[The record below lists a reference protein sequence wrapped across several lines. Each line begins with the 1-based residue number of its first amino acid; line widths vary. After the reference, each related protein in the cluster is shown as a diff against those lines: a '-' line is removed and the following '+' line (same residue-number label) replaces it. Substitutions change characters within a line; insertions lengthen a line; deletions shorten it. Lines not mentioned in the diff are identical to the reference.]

1 VELRQYTLH
10 DGTRERLIH
19 LFENEF
25 IESQET
31 LGIRVMGPFYDLE
44 DPNRFVWLRGFPD
57 MNERGAMLAAF
68 YGGPVWQAYCD
79 AANATMIDSDNVLL
93 LRPTHGRA
101 GNSAVVN
108 VLDVGPFGRDALVV
122 ANIHYVDRSAIESFA
137 QFFERTMKPALTN
150 TGARVI
156 AVFETE
162 AAKNTFTRLP
172 VREGET
178 VLVWLAVFRD
188 AGHFEEHAAALRDSP
203 DWRKDAPQDVLRQ
216 FARRAEVLK
225 LAPTPRSQL
234 RH

>member
-108 VLDVGPFGRDALVV
+108 VLDVGPFCRDALVV

>member
-1 VELRQYTLH
+1 
-10 DGTRERLIH
+10 
-19 LFENEF
+19 
-25 IESQET
+25 
-31 LGIRVMGPFYDLE
+31 MGPFYDLE

>member
-1 VELRQYTLH
+1 
-10 DGTRERLIH
+10 
-19 LFENEF
+19 
-25 IESQET
+25 
-31 LGIRVMGPFYDLE
+31 
-44 DPNRFVWLRGFPD
+44 
-57 MNERGAMLAAF
+57 
-68 YGGPVWQAYCD
+68 
-79 AANATMIDSDNVLL
+79 
-93 LRPTHGRA
+93 
-101 GNSAVVN
+101 VN